1 MRGVSSR
8 NEKTVASTGQSNRLR
23 SLQRRVLH
31 CQRFFHTKRENGI
44 EHNVAN
50 PRTLCVLRPPST
62 PHLAYSLLQFGLHVA
77 LPRIALSH
85 VGRQNELTFVG
96 AIPQA
101 RLKSVT
107 FVFTTS

>member
-1 MRGVSSR
+1 M
-8 NEKTVASTGQSNRLR
+8 
-23 SLQRRVLH
+23 
-31 CQRFFHTKRENGI
+31 
-44 EHNVAN
+44 AN

-96 AIPQA
+96 AISSTCPKSEQSVFI
-101 RLKSVT
+101 RLFLIRGPIRVT
-107 FVFTTS
+107 AVGTLGRPLCKIFLGSKVDPFCLFCL